1 MIRISLFACQ
11 MAVRSSKWFLLL
23 VLRVFVECLT
33 HLLFP
38 SISSFYLPILRTVK
52 GHLVS
57 ITETA
62 PPMSNAG
69 FKTPQRRFEN
79 VNGEYFF
86 SIGVTDKKKDRS
98 QTERKTYSERKV
110 ARKSTLFG
118 SRTRRSS
125 IARVHIKQPS
135 TTRAH
140 RADKVGNLRAVNPAA
155 LFPGTPEQHSRS
167 GTPSKPTP
175 LPFNVFN

>member
-1 MIRISLFACQ
+1 
-11 MAVRSSKWFLLL
+11 MALRSSKWFLLL
-23 VLRVFVECLT
+23 VLQCVFVECLT

-38 SISSFYLPILRTVK
+38 SISLFYLPILRTAK

-69 FKTPQRRFEN
+69 FKTPQRQVEN
-79 VNGEYFF
+79 VNGECSF
-86 SIGVTDKKKDRS
+86 SIGVTDKKKVRS
-98 QTERKTYSERKV
+98 QTERKTYSERKI

-125 IARVHIKQPS
+125 IARAHVNLKQPS
-135 TTRAH
+135 ISRAH
-140 RADKVGNLRAVNPAA
+140 RAEKVGNLRAVNLAA
-155 LFPGTPEQHSRS
+155 LFPGTPEQPSRS